1 MNQADPWPKGPVRPL
16 ALPAEAVAADP
27 EGAAALLGQALGD
40 GAVIALPPPGEAAAL
55 AAALAPQAPPGP
67 AVVLG
72 SGGSAGGRRWVQLGV
87 AGLEAAADGLGP
99 WLLEQGL
106 DPETCLWLDPL
117 PLHHVSG
124 LMPWLRARRLG
135 GRLRWLAPALLRD
148 PVALAAACPWP
159 ADQPALLSLVP
170 TQLRRLLEHR
180 VGEDWL
186 RGCRVI
192 WVGGAAL
199 PQDLAECCRRLELPL
214 SPCYGSSETGA
225 MVTAL
230 APQRFLA
237 GESGCGTA
245 LPHAQLRIDPASGA
259 VQVRAASLALGE
271 HAAGRFQPLPLD
283 EGWWSSGDLGRWGG
297 AGGLELLGRC
307 DGAINSGGET
317 VFPEQVELRLLAA
330 AREAGLPLRHLLLL
344 AEPDPLW
351 GERLVALVRAERSAP
366 SVVGA
371 SDGDPLGAPDASV
384 CAPIGTTNSAPDGA
398 SDGAPA
404 GAHDVALIGAPD
416 ASDGPP
422 EHAHA
427 ALIPPLITLAA
438 ALPPS
443 QRPRRWLACPELA
456 PSPLGKWQRG
466 RWRDWLQQRPEG
478 S

>member
-1 MNQADPWPKGPVRPL
+1 VNQADDRWPKGPVRSL

-27 EGAAALLGQALGD
+27 ASAAALLEQALED
-40 GAVIALPPPGEAAAL
+40 GAVIALPAPGEQAAL
-55 AAALAPQAPPGP
+55 AAALSPQAPPGP

-106 DPETCLWLDPL
+106 DPATCQWLDPL

-148 PVALAAACPWP
+148 PVALAAACPLP

-180 VGEDWL
+180 AGEDWL

-199 PQDLAECCRRLELPL
+199 PEDLAECCRRLELPL

-283 EGWWSSGDLGRWGG
+283 EGWWSSGDLGRWGK

-330 AREAGLPLRHLLLL
+330 AWEAGLPLRHLLLL

-366 SVVGA
+366 SVVG
-371 SDGDPLGAPDASV
+371 GPDASV
-384 CAPIGTTNSAPDGA
+384 GAPVGTTNGAPDDA
-398 SDGAPA
+398 SDGAP
-404 GAHDVALIGAPD
+404 I
-416 ASDGPP
+416 GPP
-422 EHAHA
+422 DSRDSPEA
-427 ALIPPLITLAA
+427 ALILPLAALAA

-443 QRPRRWLACPELA
+443 QRPKRWLACPELA

>member
-1 MNQADPWPKGPVRPL
+1 
-16 ALPAEAVAADP
+16 
-27 EGAAALLGQALGD
+27 
-40 GAVIALPPPGEAAAL
+40 
-55 AAALAPQAPPGP
+55 
-67 AVVLG
+67 
-72 SGGSAGGRRWVQLGV
+72 
-87 AGLEAAADGLGP
+87 
-99 WLLEQGL
+99 
-106 DPETCLWLDPL
+106 
-117 PLHHVSG
+117 
-124 LMPWLRARRLG
+124 
-135 GRLRWLAPALLRD
+135 
-148 PVALAAACPWP
+148 
-159 ADQPALLSLVP
+159 
-170 TQLRRLLEHR
+170 
-180 VGEDWL
+180 
-186 RGCRVI
+186 
-192 WVGGAAL
+192 
-199 PQDLAECCRRLELPL
+199 
-214 SPCYGSSETGA
+214 

-283 EGWWSSGDLGRWGG
+283 EGWWSSGDLGRWGK

-366 SVVGA
+366 SVVG
-371 SDGDPLGAPDASV
+371 GPDASV
-384 CAPIGTTNSAPDGA
+384 GAPVGTMNCAPDVAPDDA
-398 SDGAPA
+398 SDGAP
-404 GAHDVALIGAPD
+404 IGPLDSPD
-416 ASDGPP
+416 
-422 EHAHA
+422 A
-427 ALIPPLITLAA
+427 ALILPLAALAA

-443 QRPRRWLACPELA
+443 QRPKRWLACPELA

>member
-1 MNQADPWPKGPVRPL
+1 MNQADDRWTKGPVRFL

-27 EGAAALLGQALGD
+27 ASAAALLEQALED
-40 GAVIALPPPGEAAAL
+40 GAVIALPAPGEQAAL
-55 AAALAPQAPPGP
+55 AAALSPQAPPGP

-106 DPETCLWLDPL
+106 DPATCQWLDPL

-148 PVALAAACPWP
+148 PVALAAACPLP

-180 VGEDWL
+180 AGEDWL

-199 PQDLAECCRRLELPL
+199 PEDLADCCRRLELPL

-230 APQRFLA
+230 APERFLA

-245 LPHAQLRIDPASGA
+245 LPHAQLRIDPATGA

-283 EGWWSSGDLGRWGG
+283 EGWWSSGDLGRWGK

-366 SVVGA
+366 SGVGA
-371 SDGDPLGAPDASV
+371 CDGVPDGDPLGAPDASV
-384 CAPIGTTNSAPDGA
+384 GAPDGTTNSAPDG
-398 SDGAPA
+398 P
-404 GAHDVALIGAPD
+404 PD
-416 ASDGPP
+416 
-422 EHAHA
+422 HAHA
-427 ALIPPLITLAA
+427 ALIPPLVTLAA

>member
-1 MNQADPWPKGPVRPL
+1 MVHSSASWVHPCLFVL
-16 ALPAEAVAADP
+16 TAALPRKK
-27 EGAAALLGQALGD
+27 L
-40 GAVIALPPPGEAAAL
+40 
-55 AAALAPQAPPGP
+55 
-67 AVVLG
+67 
-72 SGGSAGGRRWVQLGV
+72 
-87 AGLEAAADGLGP
+87 
-99 WLLEQGL
+99 
-106 DPETCLWLDPL
+106 
-117 PLHHVSG
+117 
-124 LMPWLRARRLG
+124 
-135 GRLRWLAPALLRD
+135 
-148 PVALAAACPWP
+148 
-159 ADQPALLSLVP
+159 

-180 VGEDWL
+180 AGEDWL

-371 SDGDPLGAPDASV
+371 SDGGPLGAPDASV

-398 SDGAPA
+398 SDDASDGAPAGAPA

-422 EHAHA
+422 DHAHA
-427 ALIPPLITLAA
+427 ALIPPPNHPRRRASPQPAAAAVAGLPRAGPLAPGQMATRALARLAA
-438 ALPPS
+438 AAAGGELRLALRVRSWAGLGDSVGGAHPRFCKPLHPALTCQQGVTELPQGAIPAAAA
-443 QRPRRWLACPELA
+443 QDPVGLAA
-456 PSPLGKWQRG
+456 QARG
-466 RWRDWLQQRPEG
+466 CIGRGDQ
-478 S
+478 

>member
-1 MNQADPWPKGPVRPL
+1 MTQADPWPRGPVRPL

-27 EGAAALLGQALGD
+27 ARAAALLGQALDD
-40 GAVIALPPPGEAAAL
+40 GAVIALPAPGEEAAL
-55 AAALAPQAPPGP
+55 AAALAPEAPPGP
-67 AVVLG
+67 AVVVG

-87 AGLEAAADGLGP
+87 AGLEAAADGLGL
-99 WLLEQGL
+99 WLQEQGL
-106 DPETCLWLDPL
+106 DPATCLWLDPL

-148 PVALAAACPWP
+148 PVALAAACPLL

-180 VGEDWL
+180 AGEDWL

-199 PQDLAECCRRLELPL
+199 PQDLADRCRRLELPL

-230 APQRFLA
+230 APARFLA
-237 GESGCGTA
+237 GESGCGAA

-317 VFPEQVELRLLAA
+317 VFPEQVELRLMAA

-366 SVVGA
+366 SVVGG
-371 SDGDPLGAPDASV
+371 SDVSVGAPV
-384 CAPIGTTNSAPDGA
+384 GTTNSALDDASDDA
-398 SDGAPA
+398 SDGAP
-404 GAHDVALIGAPD
+404 I
-416 ASDGPP
+416 GPP
-422 EHAHA
+422 ESPDA
-427 ALIPPLITLAA
+427 ALISPLAALAA
-438 ALPPS
+438 ALPSS
-443 QRPRRWLACPELA
+443 QRPKRWLACPELA
-456 PSPLGKWQRG
+456 PSLLGKWQRG
-466 RWRDWLQQRPEG
+466 RWRDWLQQRQEG

>member
-1 MNQADPWPKGPVRPL
+1 MKQADDRWPKGPVRFL

-27 EGAAALLGQALGD
+27 ASAAALLEQGLED
-40 GAVIALPPPGEAAAL
+40 GAVIALPAPGEQAAL
-55 AAALAPQAPPGP
+55 AAALSPQAPPGP

-106 DPETCLWLDPL
+106 DPATCQWLDPL

-148 PVALAAACPWP
+148 PVALAAACPLP

-180 VGEDWL
+180 AGEGWL

-199 PQDLAECCRRLELPL
+199 PEDLAECCRRLELPL

-230 APQRFLA
+230 APERFLA

-245 LPHAQLRIDPASGA
+245 LPHAQLRIDPATGA

-283 EGWWSSGDLGRWGG
+283 EGWWSSGDLGRWGK

-366 SVVGA
+366 SGVGA
-371 SDGDPLGAPDASV
+371 CDGVPDGDPLGAPDA
-384 CAPIGTTNSAPDGA
+384 
-398 SDGAPA
+398 
-404 GAHDVALIGAPD
+404 
-416 ASDGPP
+416 
-422 EHAHA
+422 
-427 ALIPPLITLAA
+427 ALIPPLVTLAA
-438 ALPPS
+438 ALPSS
-443 QRPRRWLACPELA
+443 QRPKRWLACPELA

>member
-1 MNQADPWPKGPVRPL
+1 MNQADDRWSKGPVRFL
-16 ALPAEAVAADP
+16 ALPAEAMAADP
-27 EGAAALLGQALGD
+27 ASAAALLEQALED
-40 GAVIALPPPGEAAAL
+40 GAVIALPAPGEQAAL
-55 AAALAPQAPPGP
+55 AAALSPQAPPGP

-106 DPETCLWLDPL
+106 DPATCQWLDPL

-148 PVALAAACPWP
+148 PVALAAACPLP

-180 VGEDWL
+180 AGEDWL

-199 PQDLAECCRRLELPL
+199 PEDLADCCRRLELPL

-230 APQRFLA
+230 APERFLA

-245 LPHAQLRIDPASGA
+245 LPHAQLRIDPATGA

-283 EGWWSSGDLGRWGG
+283 EGWWSSGDLGRWGK

-366 SVVGA
+366 SGVGA
-371 SDGDPLGAPDASV
+371 CDGVPDGDPLGAPDASV
-384 CAPIGTTNSAPDGA
+384 GAPDGTTNSAPDG
-398 SDGAPA
+398 P
-404 GAHDVALIGAPD
+404 PD
-416 ASDGPP
+416 
-422 EHAHA
+422 HAHA
-427 ALIPPLITLAA
+427 ALIPPLVTLAA

>member
-1 MNQADPWPKGPVRPL
+1 M
-16 ALPAEAVAADP
+16 
-27 EGAAALLGQALGD
+27 AAALVA
-40 GAVIALPPPGEAAAL
+40 
-55 AAALAPQAPPGP
+55 QAPPGP

-87 AGLEAAADGLGP
+87 AGLEAAAVGLGQ

-106 DPETCLWLDPL
+106 DPATCLWLDPL

-148 PVALAAACPWP
+148 PVALAAACPLP

-180 VGEDWL
+180 AGEDWL
-186 RGCRVI
+186 RGCRLI

-199 PQDLAECCRRLELPL
+199 PEDLAESCRRLELPL

-237 GESGCGTA
+237 GESGCGAA

-283 EGWWSSGDLGRWGG
+283 EGWWSSGDLGRWGK

-317 VFPEQVELRLLAA
+317 VFPEQVELRLTAA

-366 SVVGA
+366 HT
-371 SDGDPLGAPDASV
+371 PD
-384 CAPIGTTNSAPDGA
+384 
-398 SDGAPA
+398 
-404 GAHDVALIGAPD
+404 
-416 ASDGPP
+416 
-422 EHAHA
+422 A
-427 ALIPPLITLAA
+427 ALIPPLVTLAA
-438 ALPPS
+438 ALPSS
-443 QRPRRWLACPELA
+443 QRPKRWLACPELA

-466 RWRDWLQQRPEG
+466 RWRDWLQQRPQG

>member
-1 MNQADPWPKGPVRPL
+1 VSQVDRWPRRGPVRPL

-27 EGAAALLGQALGD
+27 AAATALLEQALGD
-40 GAVIALPPPGEAAAL
+40 GAVIALPAPGEEAAL
-55 AAALAPQAPPGP
+55 AAALAPKAPLGP

-87 AGLEAAADGLGP
+87 AGLEASADGLGQ
-99 WLLEQGL
+99 WLQEQGV
-106 DPETCLWLDPL
+106 DPATCLWLDPL

-135 GRLRWLAPALLRD
+135 GRLLWLAPPLLRD
-148 PVALAAACPWP
+148 PAALAHACPLP

-180 VGEDWL
+180 AGEDWL

-199 PQDLAECCRRLELPL
+199 PQDLAESCRRLELPL

-230 APQRFLA
+230 APERFLA
-237 GESGCGTA
+237 GESGCGAA
-245 LPHAQLRIDPASGA
+245 LPHAQLRIDPASAA

-271 HAAGRFQPLPLD
+271 HVAGRFQPLLLD
-283 EGWWSSGDLGRWGG
+283 EGWWSSGDRGRWGV
-297 AGGLELLGRC
+297 AGGLELLGRG

-317 VFPEQVELRLLAA
+317 VFPEQVELRLTAA
-330 AREAGLPLRHLLLL
+330 ARDAGLPLRHLLLL

-351 GERLVALVRAERSAP
+351 GERLVALVRAERFALSD
-366 SVVGA
+366 VGA
-371 SDGDPLGAPDASV
+371 LNGAR
-384 CAPIGTTNSAPDGA
+384 DGA
-398 SDGAPA
+398 LDGTDGALIA
-404 GAHDVALIGAPD
+404 SLVA
-416 ASDGPP
+416 
-422 EHAHA
+422 
-427 ALIPPLITLAA
+427 LAA

-443 QRPRRWLACPELA
+443 QRPRRWLACHELA
-456 PSPLGKWQRG
+456 PSPLGKWQRQ

-478 S
+478 R

>member
-1 MNQADPWPKGPVRPL
+1 VNQADDRWPKGPVRSL
-16 ALPAEAVAADP
+16 ALPVEAVAADP
-27 EGAAALLGQALGD
+27 ASAAALLEQALDD
-40 GAVIALPPPGEAAAL
+40 GAVIALPAPGEQAAL
-55 AAALAPQAPPGP
+55 AAALSPQAPPGP

-106 DPETCLWLDPL
+106 DPATCQWLDPL

-148 PVALAAACPWP
+148 PVALAAACPLP

-180 VGEDWL
+180 AGEDWL

-199 PQDLAECCRRLELPL
+199 PEDLAECCRRLELPL

-283 EGWWSSGDLGRWGG
+283 EGWWSSGDLGRWGK

-366 SVVGA
+366 SVVG
-371 SDGDPLGAPDASV
+371 GPDASV
-384 CAPIGTTNSAPDGA
+384 GAPVGTMNCAPDVAPDDA
-398 SDGAPA
+398 SDGAP
-404 GAHDVALIGAPD
+404 IGPLDSPD
-416 ASDGPP
+416 
-422 EHAHA
+422 A
-427 ALIPPLITLAA
+427 ALILPLAALAA

-443 QRPRRWLACPELA
+443 QRPKRWLACPELA

>member
-1 MNQADPWPKGPVRPL
+1 
-16 ALPAEAVAADP
+16 
-27 EGAAALLGQALGD
+27 
-40 GAVIALPPPGEAAAL
+40 
-55 AAALAPQAPPGP
+55 
-67 AVVLG
+67 
-72 SGGSAGGRRWVQLGV
+72 
-87 AGLEAAADGLGP
+87 
-99 WLLEQGL
+99 
-106 DPETCLWLDPL
+106 
-117 PLHHVSG
+117 
-124 LMPWLRARRLG
+124 
-135 GRLRWLAPALLRD
+135 
-148 PVALAAACPWP
+148 
-159 ADQPALLSLVP
+159 
-170 TQLRRLLEHR
+170 
-180 VGEDWL
+180 
-186 RGCRVI
+186 
-192 WVGGAAL
+192 VGGAAL
-199 PQDLAECCRRLELPL
+199 PEDLAECCRRLELPL

-283 EGWWSSGDLGRWGG
+283 EGWWSSGDLGRWGK

-317 VFPEQVELRLLAA
+317 VFPEQLELRLLAA

-351 GERLVALVRAERSAP
+351 GDRLVALVRAERSAL

-371 SDGDPLGAPDASV
+371 SDG
-384 CAPIGTTNSAPDGA
+384 APIGPPD
-398 SDGAPA
+398 S
-404 GAHDVALIGAPD
+404 PD
-416 ASDGPP
+416 
-422 EHAHA
+422 A
-427 ALIPPLITLAA
+427 ALILPLAA
-438 ALPPS
+438 LAAVLPPS
-443 QRPRRWLACPELA
+443 QRPKRWLACPELA

>member
-1 MNQADPWPKGPVRPL
+1 MNRAVVWPQGLVQPL
-16 ALPAEAVAADP
+16 GLPAEVVAADP
-27 EGAAALLGQALGD
+27 AVAAALLGQALGD
-40 GAVIALPPPGEAAAL
+40 GAVIALPAPGEEAAMAAAL
-55 AAALAPQAPPGP
+55 VAQAPPGP

-87 AGLEAAADGLGP
+87 AGLEAAADGLGQ

-106 DPETCLWLDPL
+106 DPATCLWLDPL

-135 GRLRWLAPALLRD
+135 GRLRWLAPPLMRD
-148 PVALAAACPWP
+148 PAALPAACPLP

-180 VGEDWL
+180 EGEDWL
-186 RGCRVI
+186 RGCRLI

-199 PQDLAECCRRLELPL
+199 PEDLADRCRRLELPL

-237 GESGCGTA
+237 GERGCGAA

-259 VQVRAASLALGE
+259 VQVRTASLALGE
-271 HAAGRFQPLPLD
+271 HAAGRFQPLPQH
-283 EGWWSSGDLGRWGG
+283 EGWWSSGDLGCWGE
-297 AGGLELLGRC
+297 AGGLELLGRG
-307 DGAINSGGET
+307 DGAFQSGGET
-317 VFPEQVELRLLAA
+317 VFPEQVELRLAAA

-366 SVVGA
+366 SEVGA
-371 SDGDPLGAPDASV
+371 LIDPLMA
-384 CAPIGTTNSAPDGA
+384 
-398 SDGAPA
+398 
-404 GAHDVALIGAPD
+404 
-416 ASDGPP
+416 
-422 EHAHA
+422 
-427 ALIPPLITLAA
+427 LAA
-438 ALPPS
+438 ALPPC
-443 QRPRRWLACPELA
+443 QRPRRWLVCPELA
-456 PSPLGKWQRG
+456 PSPLGKWQRP
-466 RWRDWLQQRPEG
+466 RWREWLQQRPQEG
-478 S
+478 RGLP

>member
-1 MNQADPWPKGPVRPL
+1 
-16 ALPAEAVAADP
+16 
-27 EGAAALLGQALGD
+27 
-40 GAVIALPPPGEAAAL
+40 
-55 AAALAPQAPPGP
+55 
-67 AVVLG
+67 
-72 SGGSAGGRRWVQLGV
+72 
-87 AGLEAAADGLGP
+87 
-99 WLLEQGL
+99 
-106 DPETCLWLDPL
+106 
-117 PLHHVSG
+117 
-124 LMPWLRARRLG
+124 MPWLRARRLG

-148 PVALAAACPWP
+148 PVALAAACPLP
-159 ADQPALLSLVP
+159 VDQPALLSLVP

-180 VGEDWL
+180 AGEDWL
-186 RGCRVI
+186 RGCRLI

-199 PQDLAECCRRLELPL
+199 PEDLAESCRRLELPL
-214 SPCYGSSETGA
+214 SSCYGSSETGA

-230 APQRFLA
+230 APARFLA

-317 VFPEQVELRLLAA
+317 VFPEQVELRLMAA

-366 SVVGA
+366 HT
-371 SDGDPLGAPDASV
+371 PD
-384 CAPIGTTNSAPDGA
+384 
-398 SDGAPA
+398 
-404 GAHDVALIGAPD
+404 
-416 ASDGPP
+416 
-422 EHAHA
+422 A
-427 ALIPPLITLAA
+427 ALIPPLAALAA

-443 QRPRRWLACPELA
+443 QRPKRWLACPELA

>member
-1 MNQADPWPKGPVRPL
+1 MKQADPWPRGPVRPL

-27 EGAAALLGQALGD
+27 ASAAALLGQALDD
-40 GAVIALPPPGEAAAL
+40 GAVIGLPAPGEEAALMAAL
-55 AAALAPQAPPGP
+55 AAQAPQGP

-87 AGLEAAADGLGP
+87 AGLETAADGLGL
-99 WLLEQGL
+99 WLQEQGL
-106 DPETCLWLDPL
+106 DPATCLWLDPL

-135 GRLRWLAPALLRD
+135 GRLRWLAPPLLRD
-148 PVALAAACPWP
+148 PAALAAACPLP

-170 TQLRRLLEHR
+170 TQLGRLLEHR
-180 VGEDWL
+180 AGEDWL

-199 PQDLAECCRRLELPL
+199 PQDLADRCRRLELPL

-230 APQRFLA
+230 TPARFLA
-237 GESGCGTA
+237 GESGCGAA
-245 LPHAQLRIDPASGA
+245 LPHAQLRIDPASGG

-271 HAAGRFQPLPLD
+271 HAAGRFRPLPLD

-317 VFPEQVELRLLAA
+317 VFPEQVELRLMAA

-344 AEPDPLW
+344 AESDPLW

-366 SVVGA
+366 HT
-371 SDGDPLGAPDASV
+371 PD
-384 CAPIGTTNSAPDGA
+384 T
-398 SDGAPA
+398 
-404 GAHDVALIGAPD
+404 
-416 ASDGPP
+416 P
-422 EHAHA
+422 EA
-427 ALIPPLITLAA
+427 ALIPPLVTLSA

-466 RWRDWLQQRPEG
+466 RWRDWLQQRPEAQLVVPTPEL
-478 S
+478 SNPSIQP